1 MKKILISCVLCLC
14 ALISQAQVERP
25 KLLIGLAVDQM
36 RWDYLY
42 YYYNEFGE
50 GGFKRLLNEG
60 FSCEKTLINYTPTVT
75 AIGHTSIYTGSVP
88 ALHGIAGN
96 NFRLNGQPVYC
107 CLDKNVKSVGSNNSA
122 GQMSPHNL
130 LATTIGDQLRIAT
143 NYQSKV
149 IGIALKDRAAILP
162 AGHAANAAYWW
173 DKKAGHFV
181 TSSFY
186 MDKLPKWVTK
196 FNKDNQAEPGFD
208 MLADT
213 KGITMTFKM
222 AEAALQNEQ
231 LGKGNTTDML
241 CVSVSPTDIIS
252 HIYGTRRPE
261 VKAAYLQLDKELA
274 QFLKTLDAQVGRG
287 NYLLFLSADHG
298 GAHNPNEMKAQRIPA
313 GGYDAKATMDKLNAH
328 LQQKFGVDSLFNWF
342 YAYSLHINQGAIA
355 KANLQIDKVK
365 QEAVNF
371 LSKDSQFAFVVD
383 MQNLNAT
390 TLPSKLKEQ
399 LANGYNLH
407 RSGDI
412 QVVCNPNVVA
422 AKVDE
427 KYIGTTH
434 SAWNP
439 YDAHI
444 PLIFMGWKVEH
455 GQTAKT
461 THIIDIAPTV
471 CSMLHIQEPNA
482 CIGETIE
489 EVADND

>member
-1 MKKILISCVLCLC
+1 MKKILMSLMLCVF
-14 ALISQAQVERP
+14 ALIGHAQVERP
-25 KLLIGLAVDQM
+25 KLIVGLAVDQM

-42 YYYNEFGE
+42 YYYNEYGE
-50 GGFKRLLNEG
+50 GGLKRLLSEG
-60 FSCEKTLINYTPTVT
+60 FSCQNTLINYTPTVT

-96 NFRLNGQPVYC
+96 NFRIDGKPVYC
-107 CLDKNVKSVGSNNSA
+107 CADKNVKSVGSNNSA

-130 LATTIGDQLRIAT
+130 LATTIGDQLRVAT

-162 AGHAANAAYWW
+162 AGHSANAAYWW

-181 TSSFY
+181 SSSFY
-186 MDKLPKWVTK
+186 MNKLPKWVTK
-196 FNKDNQAEPGFD
+196 FNKDNKTAQDVD
-208 MLADT
+208 MFAT
-213 KGITMTFKM
+213 PKGISMTFKM
-222 AEAALQNEQ
+222 AEAAIENEQ

-261 VKAAYLQLDKELA
+261 VKAAYMQLDKEIA
-274 QFLKTLDAQVGRG
+274 AFLKTLDEKVGSG

-313 GGYDAKATMDKLNAH
+313 GGYNAKATLSKLNAH

-342 YAYSLHINQGAIA
+342 YAYYLHLDHAAIA
-355 KANLQIDKVK
+355 KANLDINAVK
-365 QEAVNF
+365 REAVNY
-371 LSKDSQFAFVVD
+371 LSQDPQFAFVID
-383 MQNLNAT
+383 MQQLNAT
-390 TLPSKLKEQ
+390 TLPQKLKEQ
-399 LANGYNLH
+399 LANGYNKH

-412 QVVCNPNVVA
+412 QVICNPNILA
-422 AKVDE
+422 AKVDQQ
-427 KYIGTTH
+427 YIGTTH

-444 PLIFMGWKVEH
+444 PLIFMGWHVKPCE
-455 GQTAKT
+455 TFRT
-461 THIIDIAPTV
+461 TKIVDIAATV
-471 CSMLHIQEPNA
+471 CAMLHIQVPNA
-482 CIGETIE
+482 CIGDAIT
-489 EVADND
+489 EVAR